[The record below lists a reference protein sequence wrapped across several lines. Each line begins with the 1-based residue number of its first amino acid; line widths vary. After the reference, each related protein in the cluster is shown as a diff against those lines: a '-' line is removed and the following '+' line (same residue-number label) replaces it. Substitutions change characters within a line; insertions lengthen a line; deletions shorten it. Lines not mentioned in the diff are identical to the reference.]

1 MDRRHFLSTLAAWP
15 LLAHAAPTP
24 PGRYERLLIL
34 VELKGGNDGLNT
46 LIPYADAEYGRLRPH
61 LAIPRDQV
69 VQLDES
75 SGLHPALAGLKPL
88 WDGGELAW
96 ARGGGYP
103 APNLSHFRSIEIW
116 ETASASH
123 EYLSDGWLARV
134 FRAAPPP
141 AGLAAEGVSVAAE
154 GLGPLLGARAIS
166 LSDPAGFVNRAR
178 LVNTATR
185 PANGALAHL
194 LKVGDDIRAAARG
207 LDGHTEFRTEFPR
220 HRFGQACQTA
230 ARVAAGRNV
239 VAIRI
244 SHDGFDTHGGQANTH
259 ERLLRELAEGVLA
272 LRAALI
278 EKDLWR
284 DTLLLSYAEF
294 GRRPRENGSGGTDH
308 GTAAPHFLLGG
319 RVRGGLYGQA
329 PSLSRLEG
337 GNLLHSLDFRSLYA
351 TVIERWWGGDA
362 RAALGGKF
370 PTLDCV

>member
-1 MDRRHFLSTLAAWP
+1 MDRRHFLSSLAALP
-15 LLAHAAPTP
+15 LLAHAAPT

-46 LIPYADAEYGRLRPH
+46 LIPYADAEYSRLRPR

-69 VQLDES
+69 VQLGES
-75 SGLHPALAGLKPL
+75 AGLHPALASLKPL

-96 ARGGGYP
+96 AQGVGYP
-103 APNLSHFRSIEIW
+103 EPNLSHFRSIEIW
-116 ETASASH
+116 ETGSASQ

-141 AGLAAEGVSVAAE
+141 AGFAAAGVSVATE
-154 GLGPLLGARAIS
+154 GMGPLLGARAVS
-166 LSDPAGFVNRAR
+166 VSDPAGFVNRAR
-178 LVNTATR
+178 LVNVAAR

-194 LKVGDDIRAAARG
+194 LKVGEDIRTAAQG
-207 LDGHTEFRTEFPR
+207 LDAHTEFKTEFPR
-220 HRFGQACQTA
+220 HRFGQACQAA

-239 VAIRI
+239 AAIRV
-244 SHDGFDTHGGQANTH
+244 SHDGFDTHGGQANVH

-272 LRAALI
+272 LRAALL

-284 DTLLLSYAEF
+284 DTLLMSYAEF

-319 RVRGGLYGQA
+319 GVKGGLYGQA
-329 PSLSRLEG
+329 PSLSRLDG
-337 GNLLHSLDFRSLYA
+337 GNLVHTVDFRGLYA